1 MSSNFINVPLAQIE
15 PISSVALKLGPL
27 SIHWY
32 GLILGMA
39 VLVALL
45 LGIREGKKHGIPS
58 ETFLDLVLIGVPA
71 GILGGRLY
79 YVIFEWSYYAQN
91 PLDIFAVWKGGLAIH
106 GVLIASV
113 ITLIWFVKK
122 RNLSF
127 WRMADIAA
135 PSIIIAQS
143 IGRWGNFMNQE
154 AHGGVVERGFL
165 ENLRLPEFIINQ
177 MYIYNPTPEK
187 VEFGNL
193 WNFLTLNPVSRKV
206 LEANYYFHHPTYLYE
221 SIWNLIGFIILIS
234 IRKFNLRQ
242 GELFFSYLIWYSIGR
257 FYIEGMR
264 TDSLMLTDTL
274 RIAQVISIVII
285 VAAISAIYYRRKKGS
300 ADPYYENLK

>member
-1 MSSNFINVPLAQIE
+1 MNFNLSLAQIE
-15 PISSVALKLGPL
+15 PISSIALKLGPL

-39 VLVALL
+39 VLVALVL
-45 LGIREGKKHGIPS
+45 AIKEGKKHGIPS

-71 GILGGRLY
+71 GIIGGRIY

-91 PLDIFAVWKGGLAIH
+91 PADIIAVWKGGLAIH
-106 GVLIASV
+106 GVLIAAV
-113 ITLIWFVKK
+113 ITLIWFTKK

-135 PSIIIAQS
+135 PSIIIAQA

-165 ENLRLPEFIINQ
+165 ENLNLPEFIVNQ
-177 MYIYNPTPEK
+177 MYIYNPTPGEGL
-187 VEFGNL
+187 V
-193 WNFLTLNPVSRKV
+193 
-206 LEANYYFHHPTYLYE
+206 ADYYYHHPTFLYE
-221 SIWNLIGFIILIS
+221 SIWNVIGFVILIS
-234 IRKFNLRQ
+234 LRKLNLKQ
-242 GELFFSYLIWYSIGR
+242 GEIFFSYLIWYSIGR
-257 FYIEGMR
+257 FFIEGMR

-274 RIAQVISIVII
+274 RAAQVISIVLIA
-285 VAAISAIYYRRKKGS
+285 AAISAIVYRRKKGS
-300 ADPYYENLK
+300 AAPYYENLK